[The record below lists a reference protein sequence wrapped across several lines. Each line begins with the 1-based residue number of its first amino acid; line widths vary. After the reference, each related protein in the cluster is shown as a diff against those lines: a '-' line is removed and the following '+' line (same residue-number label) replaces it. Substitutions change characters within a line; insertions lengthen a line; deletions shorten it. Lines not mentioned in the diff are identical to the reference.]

1 MINAGFNDSAVIS
14 HGRVKMG
21 KGEKELLFDFSSLTN
36 YNNDNKN
43 HIDNNKNH
51 IDNNNTNDNNI
62 GDNYHID

>member
-43 HIDNNKNH
+43 HIDNN
-51 IDNNNTNDNNI
+51 NTNDNNI